1 MRTNITAAFFMLS
14 ALTLSTTAMADGIV
28 TTREIIQDKRTK
40 PARTCQRTGAI
51 PVRLGAIGV
60 RRTPLFQ
67 VPTFTTQVE
76 PLTGLELRPEAWLDP
91 TVEQAGSQPVDW
103 WTHATPA
110 LRLRAQSGDV
120 LFHAFFP
127 PGPATVAT
135 INNAEQL
142 GRIQEIRP
150 RNKVAIVNH
159 IWLLVSGQA
168 LRMHQEAGATE
179 AELTELALSTGTT
192 VGYCSSRIQWEK
204 DRTVGALKAKY

>member
-1 MRTNITAAFFMLS
+1 MRTIIATFLLMM
-14 ALTLSTTAMADGIV
+14 STTAMADGIV

-40 PARTCQRTGAI
+40 PVRTCQRTGAI
-51 PVRLGAIGV
+51 PVRLGAVGI

-67 VPTFTTQVE
+67 VPSFTTQVE
-76 PLTGLELRPEAWLDP
+76 PLTGLDLRPEAWLDP
-91 TVEQAGSQPVDW
+91 TVEQEGSEPVDW

-135 INNAEQL
+135 INNSEQL
-142 GRIQEIRP
+142 GEIQKIRP
-150 RNKVAIVNH
+150 RHKTAIVNH

-168 LRMHQEAGATE
+168 LRMQQEAGDTE

-192 VGYCSSRIQWEK
+192 VAYCTSRIQWEK
-204 DRTVGALKAKY
+204 DRTVKALKAKY